1 MTIGTPSSMNNETEE
16 NLFQDGYTS
25 EEIQTIFEEEI
36 KKVLFAFEDDMLA
49 LETEIKDEERANA

>member
-1 MTIGTPSSMNNETEE
+1 MNNETEE